1 MFASTV
7 SRVSHPRRREQVENN
22 MVTLTDAQVA
32 HVQNLLA
39 QIGGFLASTVVVP
52 AGIPVAAGS
61 DLQAAIN
68 AAPAGSTLLIAP
80 SDYAPVTIPKPL
92 HLISTA
98 SQLGRRVAV
107 TDDPGLFW
115 RIGASGVPALTA
127 TAPVTCIGLHA
138 MRGDINPPVVSITG
152 DWSTGAAQ
160 LVGCWVL
167 ASALGNRRGIEA
179 NGCATLI
186 SQSRIENIWFQG
198 QDAQAV
204 SGWTGPGPLTI
215 DDCYLEASTQA
226 VMLGGD
232 DAVDQ
237 AHQPQNFMLKNSLL
251 TKQLAWRTKTGL
263 VKTTLELK
271 NCVGFTVQD
280 NTIEYAWV
288 DGQVGFL
295 LQLTP
300 RNQNGGNPWATVS
313 NGVIQRNVFQH
324 GAGGIN
330 ILGTDN
336 NHPSGRCSNV
346 KILHN
351 TFADIDPTLYGG
363 NGRLVQLVTGPDGIT
378 IDHNTLVGAHG
389 NSFLSFG
396 NNGDTL
402 KSTNFVFTNN
412 IASEGDYG
420 IAGDNTGQGV
430 AALATY
436 APGAVVTNNA
446 IIQGGARTIPYPA
459 GNTIL
464 PPGTAVTAV
473 ASPTT
478 DGLPVGA
485 GVGGS

>member
-1 MFASTV
+1 MI
-7 SRVSHPRRREQVENN
+7 
-22 MVTLTDAQVA
+22 TLTDAQ
-32 HVQNLLA
+32 A
-39 QIGGFLASTVVVP
+39 QQIIQWLTAPVVVQQ
-52 AGIPVAAGS
+52 ASITVAAGA

-68 AAPAGSTLLIAP
+68 AAPAGSLLLIAP
-80 SDYAPVTIPKPL
+80 GDYAPITVNKPL
-92 HLISTA
+92 LLYS
-98 SQLGRRVAV
+98 SVSLPVRRVLG
-107 TDDPGLFW
+107 TDSPGSFV
-115 RIGASGVPALTA
+115 RIAASGVPAITLTA
-127 TAPVTCIGLHA
+127 PATFVGFRVT
-138 MRGDINPPVVSITG
+138 RSDVNPPIISING
-152 DWSTGAAQ
+152 DWASGAAQ
-160 LVGCWVL
+160 FFNCWLL
-167 ASALGNRRGIEA
+167 AGALGNRRGIEA

-186 SQSRIENIWFQG
+186 SGSRIENIWFQG

-232 DAVDQ
+232 DASDQ
-237 AHQPQNFMLKNSLL
+237 AHQPQNFTLKNSLL

-351 TFADIDPTLYGG
+351 TFSDIDPTLYGG
-363 NGRLVQLVTGPDGIT
+363 NGRLLELTSGPDAIT
-378 IDHNTLVGAHG
+378 VDHNTLLGVKG

-396 NNGDTL
+396 DFADTVRA
-402 KSTNFVFTNN
+402 THFVFTNN